1 MIQKEKAFFEEKL
14 NENMNL
20 NFKLSLK
27 NHQNSNILPNFELLK
42 LKKNPYRFQSGFQKP
57 HLPDASLSN
66 LTDINLKGFNFSFLT
81 GIDLINLQKAFENI
95 YHKTL
100 YINNINPAVDSDLF
114 SYVNDYCSV
123 HQLNETKK
131 MSKI

>member
-1 MIQKEKAFFEEKL
+1 
-14 NENMNL
+14 MNL

-42 LKKNPYRFQSGFQKP
+42 LKKNPYRFQSGF
-57 HLPDASLSN
+57 
-66 LTDINLKGFNFSFLT
+66 NLKGFNFSFLT

-123 HQLNETKK
+123 HQPNETKK